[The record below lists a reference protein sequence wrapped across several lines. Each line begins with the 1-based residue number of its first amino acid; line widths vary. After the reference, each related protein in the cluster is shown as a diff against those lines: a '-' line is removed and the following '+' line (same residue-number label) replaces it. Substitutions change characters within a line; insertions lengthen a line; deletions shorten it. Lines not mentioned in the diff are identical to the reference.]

1 MPPKAPA
8 LRRAETDRGIFAGME
23 TAFHTRTTGKQLTY
37 RIEYDAAGYKIFYKE
52 RFLKM
57 GTLERDP
64 KLPKWAAGGGQEA
77 LKKAVADI
85 EQLDGMP
92 EL

>member
-1 MPPKAPA
+1 
-8 LRRAETDRGIFAGME
+8 ME
-23 TAFHTRTTGKQLTY
+23 TAFHTRSTGRQLTY

-64 KLPKWAAGGGQEA
+64 KLPKWAGGGARQSLDRA
-77 LKKAVADI
+77 KADI
-85 EQLDGMP
+85 EQLDGMS
-92 EL
+92 EV